1 VSVAAVS
8 IPEWL
13 RRGRAPHGQIMT
25 AGERR
30 TLRAMLTTATDDR
43 WCGKSRELLA
53 TLANLNAR
61 TISRH
66 ILRFLGWGIL
76 ITEGRIINGALRV
89 GWLLQLDVIRPV
101 AREKTVDLAEHK
113 ALQRALIELAALRR
127 RNRELERI
135 VATIHQPAALGL
147 APDIR
152 VQEFARGLG
161 AERVHFLELTAERRI
176 DGTPQRLYG
185 DPAKLQVLVDLG
197 HAKAVRSEP
206 LWPTDVPRGPAPLDA
221 SNATLRGLG
230 ALMDRESEDK
240 IRSTLWWYRADLHE
254 NPGQILWWRG
264 LTAAPKPDG
273 SSVFSTAV
281 DIAHGA
287 RERHERRYKILL
299 ETHARREA
307 PQPSVLL
314 TSEPDR
320 VMSEEVANNNR
331 RELLAAVGLDVG
343 GEPFSA
349 QRRSTPS

>member
-1 VSVAAVS
+1 MSAAVS

-13 RRGRAPHGQIMT
+13 RRGRAPHGQVMT

-30 TLRAMLTTATDDR
+30 TLRAMLSTATDDR
-43 WCGKSRELLA
+43 WCGKSRALLA
-53 TLANLNAR
+53 DLAHLSAR

-66 ILRFLGWGIL
+66 ILRFLSWGIL
-76 ITEGRIINGALRV
+76 VTEGRVINGALRV
-89 GWLLQLDVIRPV
+89 GWQLQLEVMRPV
-101 AREKTVDLAEHK
+101 AREKTVDLAEYNRM
-113 ALQRALIELAALRR
+113 QIELNALRR

-135 VATIHQPAALGL
+135 AASIHHPAVLGV

-197 HAKAVRSEP
+197 HAQAVRSEP

-230 ALMDRESEDK
+230 ALMGRESEDK

-287 RERHERRYKILL
+287 RERHERRYQILL
-299 ETHARREA
+299 ETHVRRA
-307 PQPSVLL
+307 PPQPSVQL
-314 TSEPDR
+314 TAEPNR
-320 VMSEEVANNNR
+320 GMSEEVANNTR
-331 RELLAAVGLDVG
+331 RELLAAVGLDEN
-343 GEPFSA
+343 GEPLSA